1 VTRLAG
7 SDVDVFPLCLGGNVF
22 GWTADEPASFAVL
35 DAYHEAGG
43 NFIDTADSY
52 MASAPGNTGGESET
66 IIGNWMAARGNRD
79 RVVLATKVSKWPAR
93 PGLGADNVRLAID
106 DSLRRLQTDYVDIY
120 YAHADDPNTPL
131 EEWLGAFDELVD
143 AGKVRAIALSNFTAA
158 RVEEVLAVCA
168 RQGLTRPIALQPQY
182 SLVERSEYEGE
193 LRDVCQRSGLAC
205 LPYFALARGFLTGKY
220 RPGASVD
227 SPRAAGASSYLED
240 PRAAGLLAALD
251 DVSAAHAASIAAVA
265 IAWLR
270 EQPTVAAPIAS
281 ARNAEQLRE
290 ILPGATLTLSV
301 DELERLTDAWD

>member
-1 VTRLAG
+1 VTRLAD
-7 SDVDVFPLCLGGNVF
+7 SDIDVFPLCLGGNVF
-22 GWTADEPASFAVL
+22 GWTADEPASFTVL

-168 RQGLTRPIALQPQY
+168 RHGLTRPIAVQPHY

-251 DVSAAHAASIAAVA
+251 EVSAAHAAPIAAVA

>member
-1 VTRLAG
+1 VTRLAD

-93 PGLGADNVRLAID
+93 PGLGVDNVRLAID
-106 DSLRRLQTDYVDIY
+106 DSLRRLQSDYVDIY

-168 RQGLTRPIALQPQY
+168 RHGLTRPIAVQPHY

-301 DELERLTDAWD
+301 DELERLTNAWD

>member
-1 VTRLAG
+1 
-7 SDVDVFPLCLGGNVF
+7 
-22 GWTADEPASFAVL
+22 
-35 DAYHEAGG
+35 
-43 NFIDTADSY
+43 
-52 MASAPGNTGGESET
+52 
-66 IIGNWMAARGNRD
+66 MAARGNRD

-251 DVSAAHAASIAAVA
+251 EVSAAHAAPIAAVA

>member
-251 DVSAAHAASIAAVA
+251 EVSAAHAAPIAAVA

>member
-1 VTRLAG
+1 
-7 SDVDVFPLCLGGNVF
+7 
-22 GWTADEPASFAVL
+22 
-35 DAYHEAGG
+35 
-43 NFIDTADSY
+43 
-52 MASAPGNTGGESET
+52 
-66 IIGNWMAARGNRD
+66 
-79 RVVLATKVSKWPAR
+79 
-93 PGLGADNVRLAID
+93 
-106 DSLRRLQTDYVDIY
+106 
-120 YAHADDPNTPL
+120 
-131 EEWLGAFDELVD
+131 
-143 AGKVRAIALSNFTAA
+143 
-158 RVEEVLAVCA
+158 
-168 RQGLTRPIALQPQY
+168 LTRPIALQPQY

-251 DVSAAHAASIAAVA
+251 EVSAAHAAPIAAVA

>member
-1 VTRLAG
+1 VTRLAD

-106 DSLRRLQTDYVDIY
+106 DSLRRLQSDYVDIY

-251 DVSAAHAASIAAVA
+251 DVSAAHAAPIAAVA